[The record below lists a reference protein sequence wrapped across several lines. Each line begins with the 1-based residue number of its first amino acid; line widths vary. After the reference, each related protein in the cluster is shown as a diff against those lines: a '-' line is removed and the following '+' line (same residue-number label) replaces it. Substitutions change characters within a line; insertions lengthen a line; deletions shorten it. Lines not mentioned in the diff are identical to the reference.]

1 MSVISESGLYA
12 LAFKSRKAKAKAFRK
27 WVTNE
32 VIPAIRKT
40 GTYSVPSAPVFDNA
54 ILTKLVDQMASMQA
68 TLAMLVERETKER
81 RAALPSRVFVVP
93 AMPAATSMIRMSDID
108 WRT

>member
-1 MSVISESGLYA
+1 
-12 LAFKSRKAKAKAFRK
+12 
-27 WVTNE
+27 
-32 VIPAIRKT
+32 
-40 GTYSVPSAPVFDNA
+40 
-54 ILTKLVDQMASMQA
+54 MQA